1 MNVRKVHERDE
12 EERKNNQALSDE
24 SFERAQTENSNNR
37 LHRRRPITNPE
48 EVMAGREKER
58 ELGGG
63 EGRKKKREK
72 DTQSPIIKIKLMLP
86 SRESSDF
93 SLFHPNRSRPSP
105 RRAFFLFRSI
115 FRRAASVAHPSTNRR
130 GGALSRRRVDGNGKA
145 SGVIFD
151 FSPRRKSASRR
162 WCAQFF

>member
-1 MNVRKVHERDE
+1 
-12 EERKNNQALSDE
+12 
-24 SFERAQTENSNNR
+24 
-37 LHRRRPITNPE
+37 
-48 EVMAGREKER
+48 
-58 ELGGG
+58 
-63 EGRKKKREK
+63 
-72 DTQSPIIKIKLMLP
+72 MLP
-86 SRESSDF
+86 PRESSDF

-151 FSPRRKSASRR
+151 FSSRRKSASRC
-162 WCAQFF
+162 WYAQFFQNSSEFLALPPRESLKNFEDKTEVSLSSCVSSVNVSRIDSECVFIARD